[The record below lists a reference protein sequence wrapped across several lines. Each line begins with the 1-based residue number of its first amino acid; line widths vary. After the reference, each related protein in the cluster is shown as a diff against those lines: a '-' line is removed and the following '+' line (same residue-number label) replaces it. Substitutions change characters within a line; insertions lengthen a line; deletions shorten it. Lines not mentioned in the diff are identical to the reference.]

1 MTSPI
6 FCARFAD
13 GVETRM
19 TVWHDG
25 EDKTFFDLTRGVK
38 LARHAYRSRT
48 GEESVPIIVARFE
61 STEGETLEE
70 YNAAQLAEAA
80 A

>member
-1 MTSPI
+1 MTSPT
-6 FCARFAD
+6 FCARLAD

-19 TVWHDG
+19 TVWQDA
-25 EDKTFFDLTRGVK
+25 ERETLDLARGVK

-48 GEESVPIIVARFE
+48 KQEPVPIVAARFE
-61 STEGETLEE
+61 RKVETLQE